1 MSEVIDVRDTDLA
14 SISNFCPR
22 LERLSLNLCGRLDD
36 DVLENWM
43 KGFKELRHLSLYGTP
58 FTFY

>member
-14 SISNFCPR
+14 SISNFCQR